1 MEPRKYREREDLIPR
16 YTRPALGKIWT
27 DENKFRIW
35 LEIELL
41 ACEAQAEL
49 GNVPRE
55 AVQEIR
61 KKATFDIRRI
71 DEIER
76 EVQHDVIAFLT
87 NVGESVG
94 PCSRYVHLGMTSSDV
109 LDTAL
114 ALQMKHSGELIREDL
129 QQLTDVLGKRAVE
142 FRGTPMVGRTHG
154 VHAEPIT
161 FGLKLALWYEEIKR
175 QAGRLKRAIEAIA
188 VGPVSGAVGTFAHVY
203 PFVGRYVWEKL
214 GLQPDPISN
223 QVLQRD
229 RHAEFLNSL
238 ALIGCSLEKIRLRS
252 AIFRKQKSTRQKNIS
267 RRVRRAP
274 PRCRTSGIQSRANG
288 SPAFPEFSGRT
299 RSREWK
305 A

>member
-1 MEPRKYREREDLIPR
+1 M
-16 YTRPALGKIWT
+16 GKIWT

-94 PCSRYVHLGMTSSDV
+94 PSSRYVYLGMTSSDV

-188 VGPVSGAVGTFAHVY
+188 VGPVSGAVGTFAHVD
-203 PFVGRYVWEKL
+203 PFVGRYVCEKL

-274 PRCRTSGIQSRANG
+274 PRCRTSGIQSRVNG

-299 RSREWK
+299 RLREWK
-305 A
+305 V